1 MRHKEA
7 LVPLL
12 KLHGLVKSIRQLI
25 DSDFETAYDT
35 LFEFQETQRHHLN
48 GSQSILVETSRN
60 RTLSLSKN
68 SENEKLESNLKRY
81 LAMEVG

>member
-1 MRHKEA
+1 M
-7 LVPLL
+7 PLL